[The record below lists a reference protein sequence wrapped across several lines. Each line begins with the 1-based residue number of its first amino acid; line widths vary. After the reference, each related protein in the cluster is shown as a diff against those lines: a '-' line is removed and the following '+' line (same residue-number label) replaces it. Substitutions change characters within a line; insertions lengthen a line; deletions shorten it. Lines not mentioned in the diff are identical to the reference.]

1 MIKYFLFLFLASFS
15 FSQTLVT
22 ISTLKINDA
31 NGVPIDTGSVF
42 TVTGVVTAADEFGT
56 TGGPASFQDHTG
68 GISIFG
74 TGFSN
79 QVNIGDS
86 VTVTSVLSHFNG
98 LTQFDFRRAGSSF
111 TKHSSNHHFDTT
123 VVTIS
128 QITSQQWNGFEEF
141 ESLIIR
147 INNVTINAS
156 GNFASGTNYNITDA
170 TGTLVAGLR
179 IDNSV
184 SSVIGQP
191 IPSGQVD
198 LIGIL
203 GQYKFAAPFN
213 SGYQIMPRFL
223 SDIIDDGSP
232 LILNPVIAANI
243 DTNSFT
249 VYFNTARNGNSKVKY
264 GLTTNLELDS
274 VVIND
279 DTTYHVVPVTGLS
292 ESTHYY
298 YRAYSTNENGT
309 SIGPLQSV
317 TTASSNPQVGAVNV
331 YFNFSVDTTVA
342 IPGNAA
348 KGNINFEQKLI
359 ERINSSVFSID
370 LALYSFFNMPGI
382 VNSVIAAKN
391 RGVKVRVVYDNRTTQ
406 NSMQSLID
414 AGIPVLKRS
423 SGLDGIMHNKF
434 VILDARDTNPVNDW
448 VWTGSW
454 NVTSTELTWKNNVV
468 EINDQALA
476 NAYKTEFEE
485 MWGGTGDTPNPS
497 LAKFGVQKL
506 DNTPHFFNIGGRDIR
521 LYFSPSDA
529 TNSKIVDA
537 VYSSQHNIYFA
548 LYAFT
553 RSDIATAMNQRYLGG
568 VTDIRG
574 LIDQINTTGSQWTY
588 LNTFAE
594 MFAANGNT
602 QHHKYAIFDPS
613 YSGSDPTTV
622 TGSHNWSNAAEQDND
637 ENTLIIRDVY
647 VANQFMQEFKKRYNE
662 AGGTGTFIIPTTDL
676 GDYDI
681 SKFDYKLYQN
691 FPNPFNPVTTIRFE
705 IPKQQK
711 IKLSIFD
718 ILGKEVKILFD
729 GDAPAGIMAI
739 DFKAD
744 DLASGMY
751 IYQLKTQDFSISNK
765 MLLLK

>member
-342 IPGNAA
+342 IPGNSA

-382 VNSVIAAKN
+382 VNSIIAAKN

-485 MWGGTGDTPNPS
+485 MWGGSGDSPNPS

-594 MFAANGNT
+594 MFAANENT
-602 QHHKYAIFDPS
+602 QHHKYAIFDAS

-622 TGSHNWSNAAEQDND
+622 TGSHNWSNSAEQDND
-637 ENTLIIRDVY
+637 ENTLIIRDIY

-662 AGGTGTFIIPTTDL
+662 AGGTGTFIIPTTEL

-681 SKFDYKLYQN
+681 AKFDYKLYQN

-729 GDAPAGIMAI
+729 GEVPAGIMAV

>member
-382 VNSVIAAKN
+382 VNSIIAAKN

-485 MWGGTGDTPNPS
+485 MWGGSGDSPNPS

-594 MFAANGNT
+594 MFASNGNT
-602 QHHKYAIFDPS
+602 QHHKYAIFDAS

-622 TGSHNWSNAAEQDND
+622 TGSHNWSNSAEQDND
-637 ENTLIIRDVY
+637 ENTLIIRDIY

-662 AGGTGTFIIPTTDL
+662 AGGTGTFIIPTTEL

-681 SKFDYKLYQN
+681 AKFDYKLYQN

-729 GDAPAGIMAI
+729 GEVPAGIMAV

>member
-342 IPGNAA
+342 IPGNSA

-382 VNSVIAAKN
+382 VNSIIAAKN

-434 VILDARDTNPVNDW
+434 VILDARDTNSVNDW

-468 EINDQALA
+468 EINDHALA

-485 MWGGTGDTPNPS
+485 MWGGSGDSPNPS

-594 MFAANGNT
+594 MFAANENT
-602 QHHKYAIFDPS
+602 QHHKYAIFDAS

-622 TGSHNWSNAAEQDND
+622 TGSHNWSNSAEQDND
-637 ENTLIIRDVY
+637 ENTLIIRDIY

-662 AGGTGTFIIPTTDL
+662 AGGTGTFIIPTTEL

-681 SKFDYKLYQN
+681 AKFDYKLYQN

-729 GDAPAGIMAI
+729 GEVPAGIMAV

>member
-1 MIKYFLFLFLASFS
+1 MIKFFLILLLATVS
-15 FSQTLVT
+15 FSQTVVT
-22 ISTLKINDA
+22 ISTLKNNDT

-42 TVTGVVTAADEFGT
+42 TVTGVLTAADQFGT
-56 TGGPASFQDHTG
+56 TGGPASIQDHTG
-68 GISIFG
+68 GISIYG

-86 VTVTSVLSHFNG
+86 VTVTSVLTHFNG
-98 LTQFDFRRAGSSF
+98 LTQFDFRRTGSSF
-111 TKHSSNHHFDTT
+111 INHSSNNHFDTT
-123 VVTIS
+123 IVTIS

-156 GNFASGTNYNITDA
+156 GNFASNTNYNITDA
-170 TGTLVAGLR
+170 TGTLVSGLR
-179 IDNSV
+179 IDNNV

-203 GQYKFAAPFN
+203 GQYKFSAPYN

-249 VYFNTARNGNSKVKY
+249 VYFNTARNGNSQVKY
-264 GLTTNLELDS
+264 GLTTSLEIDS
-274 VVIND
+274 VIISN
-279 DTTYHVVPVTGLS
+279 DTTYHVVPITGLTEAS
-292 ESTHYY
+292 HYY
-298 YRAYSTNENGT
+298 YRAYSANENGI
-309 SIGPLQSV
+309 SVGPLQSV
-317 TTASSNPQVGAVNV
+317 TTASSNPQVGAINV

-342 IPGNAA
+342 IPGNNA
-348 KGNINFEQKLI
+348 KGNTNFEQKLI
-359 ERINSSVFSID
+359 ERINNSVYSLDI
-370 LALYSFFNMPGI
+370 AIYSFFNMPNI
-382 VNSVIAAKN
+382 VNSILAAKN

-406 NSMQSLID
+406 NSVQSLID
-414 AGIPVLKRS
+414 AGIPVLKRNA
-423 SGLDGIMHNKF
+423 GLEGIMHNKF
-434 VILDARDTNPVNDW
+434 FIIDARDNNPINDW

-485 MWGGTGDTPNPS
+485 MWGSSGDLPNPS
-497 LAKFGVQKL
+497 FAKFGIQKL
-506 DNTPHFFNIGGRDIR
+506 DNTPHFFNIGGKDIS

-529 TNSKIVDA
+529 TNSKIIDA

-548 LYAFT
+548 QYAFT
-553 RSDIATAMNQRYLGG
+553 RSDIATALNQKYLGG

-574 LIDQINTTGSQWTY
+574 IIDQINASGSQWTY
-588 LNTFAE
+588 LSSFAE
-594 MFAANGNT
+594 MFSTTGNT

-613 YSGSDPTTV
+613 YSGSDPITL
-622 TGSHNWSNAAEQDND
+622 TGSHNWSNSAEQDND
-637 ENTLIIRDVY
+637 ENTLIIHDVY
-647 VANQFMQEFKKRYNE
+647 IANQFMQEFKKRYNE
-662 AGGTGTFIIPTTDL
+662 AGGTGTFIIPITDIE
-676 GDYDI
+676 DYEI
-681 SKFDYKLYQN
+681 SNLDYKLYQN
-691 FPNPFNPVTTIRFE
+691 FPNPFNPITTIRFE
-705 IPKQQK
+705 IPEQQK

-718 ILGKEVKILFD
+718 ILGREVKILFD
-729 GDAPAGIMAI
+729 DEAPAGIMTI

-751 IYQLKTQDFSISNK
+751 IYQLKTKKFSLSGK

>member
-434 VILDARDTNPVNDW
+434 VILDARDSNPVNDW

-662 AGGTGTFIIPTTDL
+662 AGGTGTFIVPTTDL

>member
-68 GISIFG
+68 GISMFG

-342 IPGNAA
+342 IPGNSA

-382 VNSVIAAKN
+382 VNSIIAAKN

-485 MWGGTGDTPNPS
+485 MWGGSGDSPNPS

-568 VTDIRG
+568 VADIRG

-662 AGGTGTFIIPTTDL
+662 AGGTGTFIVPTTDL

-751 IYQLKTQDFSISNK
+751 IYRLKTQDFSISNK